1 MTRIQP
7 GSGTFTASAE
17 PAHDPELLR
26 ARALGAL
33 TTARERTALLTSCV
47 ADEELT
53 AQHSPLMSPLVW
65 DLAHIGNQEEQWLLR
80 TVARREALRPEI
92 DSVYDAFEHPRS
104 ERPTLPLLSPTE
116 ARGYAAK
123 VRGRALDVL
132 ERAPL
137 RGGPWLFSH
146 NGSVQGWPGSVAG
159 LVGTVEPEAL
169 LGMEARNDAAFV
181 WALALRRLRAGTP
194 LGQSL
199 AETVVALDAAAP
211 DSRLNLLLTDGA
223 AIAATTWGDSLWY
236 RTEPAPAGSGPASR
250 AGARCGQTAPE
261 LGELASGG
269 AVVVASE
276 PYDDDPRWVEVPNR
290 TLVTA
295 TRSGVRLTPI
305 EHRAPLGGH
314 PGSGGGGHP
323 ASSGAAPG
331 PGPGAPHRSPSARP
345 PPARPAARG
354 AERLQPVAPGHGSA
368 ARRPAPAPVAAAQGV
383 VTVSPFALTRT
394 LPDDATAAALRADVS
409 AGLTAESKWLPP
421 KWFYDA
427 RGSELFE
434 EITQLPEYYP
444 TRAEREILAARA
456 PAIAAATGAR
466 TLVELGSGSSEKTR
480 LLLDALPDLAAYVP
494 VDVSGSALELA
505 GDALLA
511 ERSGLTVHA
520 LVADFQQVLAL
531 PKTPGP
537 RLLVFLG
544 GTIGNLLPAERTRF
558 LAAVRAL
565 LAPGDALLLGTDLV
579 KEEETL
585 LAAYDDAAGV
595 TAAFNKN
602 VLSVLNREL
611 GADFDPGAFTH
622 VAHWD
627 REREWI
633 EMRLRAT
640 AALTVKI
647 PAVDLAVSFAAGEEL
662 RTEVSAK
669 FRRTGV
675 DAELSAAGLD
685 LRHWWTDGAERFA
698 LSLATPVAP

>member
-1 MTRIQP
+1 M
-7 GSGTFTASAE
+7 
-17 PAHDPELLR
+17 
-26 ARALGAL
+26 
-33 TTARERTALLTSCV
+33 
-47 ADEELT
+47 
-53 AQHSPLMSPLVW
+53 
-65 DLAHIGNQEEQWLLR
+65 
-80 TVARREALRPEI
+80 
-92 DSVYDAFEHPRS
+92 
-104 ERPTLPLLSPTE
+104 
-116 ARGYAAK
+116 
-123 VRGRALDVL
+123 
-132 ERAPL
+132 
-137 RGGPWLFSH
+137 
-146 NGSVQGWPGSVAG
+146 
-159 LVGTVEPEAL
+159 
-169 LGMEARNDAAFV
+169 
-181 WALALRRLRAGTP
+181 
-194 LGQSL
+194 
-199 AETVVALDAAAP
+199 
-211 DSRLNLLLTDGA
+211 
-223 AIAATTWGDSLWY
+223 
-236 RTEPAPAGSGPASR
+236 
-250 AGARCGQTAPE
+250 
-261 LGELASGG
+261 
-269 AVVVASE
+269 
-276 PYDDDPRWVEVPNR
+276 
-290 TLVTA
+290 
-295 TRSGVRLTPI
+295 
-305 EHRAPLGGH
+305 
-314 PGSGGGGHP
+314 
-323 ASSGAAPG
+323 
-331 PGPGAPHRSPSARP
+331 
-345 PPARPAARG
+345 
-354 AERLQPVAPGHGSA
+354 
-368 ARRPAPAPVAAAQGV
+368 
-383 VTVSPFALTRT
+383 SPFALTRT

-565 LAPGDALLLGTDLV
+565 LAPGDALLLGADLV